1 MADRAGEGGACA
13 FDGGRETRPPGR
25 RGCDTTGCAF
35 LARRQRALAQ
45 AVAVPLAARSL
56 GLPPA
61 QGATL
66 GGEGRTAWG

>member
-1 MADRAGEGGACA
+1 MQARVALAPSMAAAKRDLQAGVGAI
-13 FDGGRETRPPGR
+13 
-25 RGCDTTGCAF
+25 TTGCAF